1 MFSKTIFKQTL
12 KENFKIWLIITAVL
26 VVINVALIGVF
37 DPKTISSMS
46 EMVKGT
52 PFADML
58 ENTSFMGMLAQTFYS
73 IQGIILPIIYIIMV
87 ASNLIVSQVDRGS
100 MAYILSTPIKR
111 SQVVITQ
118 VTYLVS
124 SLFTMIAITT
134 IAGVIAVQAFHGG
147 VYGEKYTDDV
157 IEVSNVLNID
167 KAEISDNLSLI
178 LNNEE
183 ALKLGAEV
191 RGIDEDAYTAYLNLK
206 ITDTAYEAAADIM
219 GIDVDEISNNPALM
233 QDNAEAL
240 EAAAKIAGM
249 DTDTYSLYIDKLTAE
264 KEALANQSQAM
275 QENLLNG
282 FAAASEILGVEVS
295 ELTSD
300 LSDLKANNKALNAAV
315 EASGIPE
322 EMLIAVVNNQIAA
335 NELSLDDGI
344 GFTVPDY
351 LRLNLGFFLLMFAI
365 SSISFMFS
373 CIFNLSK
380 QYMAFGAGIP
390 LAFFLLHMM
399 AQVSDSFKLMKYF
412 TLNTLFDTN
421 AILNAG
427 DYVIQFIVLALV
439 GIVLYIIGIRV
450 FTEKDLP
457 L

>member
-1 MFSKTIFKQTL
+1 
-12 KENFKIWLIITAVL
+12 
-26 VVINVALIGVF
+26 
-37 DPKTISSMS
+37 
-46 EMVKGT
+46 MVKGT

-134 IAGVIAVQAFHGG
+134 IGGIIAVQAFHGG

-206 ITDTAYEAAADIM
+206 ITDTAYEAAADII

-233 QDNAEAL
+233 QDNTEAL

-249 DTDTYSLYIDKLTAE
+249 DTETYSLYIDKLTSE
-264 KEALANQSQAM
+264 KEALGNKSQEM
-275 QENLLNG
+275 QESLLNG
-282 FAAASEILGVEVS
+282 FTAASEVLGVDVS
-295 ELTSD
+295 EITSN
-300 LSDLKANNKALNAAV
+300 LAELKRNEKALNAAV

-322 EMLIAVVNNQIAA
+322 EMFIAVVNNQIAA

-439 GIVLYIIGIRV
+439 GIILYIIGIRV

>member
-1 MFSKTIFKQTL
+1 
-12 KENFKIWLIITAVL
+12 
-26 VVINVALIGVF
+26 
-37 DPKTISSMS
+37 MS

-134 IAGVIAVQAFHGG
+134 IGGIIAVQAFHGG

-206 ITDTAYEAAADIM
+206 ITDTAYEAAADII

-233 QDNAEAL
+233 QDNTEAL

-249 DTDTYSLYIDKLTAE
+249 DTETYSLYIDKLTSE
-264 KEALANQSQAM
+264 KEALGNKSQEM
-275 QENLLNG
+275 QESLLNG
-282 FAAASEILGVEVS
+282 FTAASEVLGVDVS
-295 ELTSD
+295 EITSN
-300 LSDLKANNKALNAAV
+300 LAELKRNEKALNAAV

-322 EMLIAVVNNQIAA
+322 EMFIAVVNNQIAA

-439 GIVLYIIGIRV
+439 GIILYIIGIRV